1 MSENK
6 LVDLSTEFAVKIL
19 NFTSTINGH
28 SSLSIYHYKISH
40 YSAYSNS
47 PAKYKA
53 EMQTL
58 ENQILQNL

>member
-1 MSENK
+1 MAENYY
-6 LVDLSTEFAVKIL
+6 D
-19 NFTSTINGH
+19 
-28 SSLSIYHYKISH
+28 IYHYKISH

-58 ENQILQNL
+58 ENQIIQNL